1 MRILVIDANETTSQP
16 VKQALER
23 QDMDCALAT
32 DVSHAFELAISRI
45 YDILIVTSKLPQMG
59 TPDFIRRLRATML
72 PTPIIVFCAGSDSA
86 ERAALLDCGA
96 DEVITEV
103 DEAVEIAAKARAL
116 MRRNPETLHCEVI
129 KVKDTTLNISSYE
142 LSGTLGSVG
151 LGAKEMQFAELL
163 FRSSGKIVSKEAM
176 IAKVWGQ
183 KNDTE
188 YNNVE
193 VYISLLRKKLRLVT
207 DAVDIKTIRGIG
219 YRLE

>member
-16 VKQALER
+16 VKRALER
-23 QDMDCALAT
+23 QEIDCTL
-32 DVSHAFELAISRI
+32 VSDTSRAFELAISRT
-45 YDILIVTSKLPQMG
+45 YDILIVSSKLPRMG

-72 PTPIIVFCAGSDSA
+72 PTPIIVFCVGSVSA
-86 ERAALLDCGA
+86 ERAAFLDCGA

-103 DEAVEIAAKARAL
+103 DEALEIAAKARAL
-116 MRRNPETLHCEVI
+116 MRRNPETFHCELI

-151 LGAKEMQFAELL
+151 LGAREMQFAELL
-163 FRSSGKIVSKEAM
+163 FRSSGKVVSKETM
-176 IAKVWGQ
+176 IAKIWGS
-183 KNDTE
+183 KNDSE

-193 VYISLLRKKLRLVT
+193 VYISLLRKKLRGVT
-207 DAVDIKTIRGIG
+207 DTVDIKTVRGVG